1 MSRLL
6 HFMVDLFY
14 LPILLILPGNYYWQE
29 NPMMSFFTI
38 MGGNLSMPHGTTLK
52 NESDAEAT

>member
-1 MSRLL
+1 
-6 HFMVDLFY
+6 MVDLFY